1 MRRVTSGNSVSV
13 RFSCSATAGG
23 FPNIV
28 VVQPYSA
35 LYSDSSMAVA
45 SVFSLVEFLV
55 LHWGSSYV
63 LGALSSA
70 LSD

>member
-1 MRRVTSGNSVSV
+1 MLCYSWRI
-13 RFSCSATAGG
+13 
-23 FPNIV
+23 PNIV

-55 LHWGSSYV
+55 LHWDSSYV
-63 LGALSSA
+63 LGAVSSA
-70 LSD
+70 LNDVVSQRL